1 MCKLKIWLC
10 NRYLPEYCRQAM
22 VEENAR
28 LRSELL
34 KVRRENVELQS
45 YVDGLEYGLRAQ
57 RRIVINNNARKR
69 DDV

>member
-22 VEENAR
+22 AEENAR

-34 KVRRENVELQS
+34 KVRQENVELQS

-57 RRIVINNNARKR
+57 RCIVINNNARKG